1 LQAAHRCDAEDRSEE
16 RVFAKGFGKTR
27 PKWLPA
33 DVNICENT
41 ANSLFL
47 VGLAEPIGSRTQD
60 DIILLDARV
69 EKVFKFGGRSVSVF
83 GDGFNLTNANPASNI
98 TWSSGSTFLLPVTI
112 VSPRLARIGA
122 KLDW

>member
-1 LQAAHRCDAEDRSEE
+1 MQAGQPYARTINAG
-16 RVFAKGFGKTR
+16 A
-27 PKWLPA
+27 
-33 DVNICENT
+33 
-41 ANSLFL
+41 AN
-47 VGLAEPIGSRTQD
+47 GINYGTQRILAEPIGSRQQD
-60 DIILLDARV
+60 NIVLLDARV
-69 EKVFKFGGRSVSVF
+69 EKVIKIGGGRSVSIF